1 MANQPIG
8 EYQTLPLL
16 PLRDVVIF
24 PGMMMPFVVGRSRSV
39 NALGRAMETGKRLFL
54 SAQKDAE
61 TEDPGTGD
69 IYSLGTVS
77 TIVQSLKRPDG
88 TVKVLVEGVQR
99 ARVIEPTDETGFLE
113 VVVKPIE
120 DADADDLLSRKTR
133 RLVRLFEKYVKLS
146 SNLPNE
152 AVLAAVKKDH
162 PGRLADTIAA
172 HLPLD
177 VPAKQEILE
186 IVDVEARLDRLTQYI
201 STEMEKVKMDR
212 EIQGRVKKQME
223 QAQREYYLN
232 EKIKAIQKEL
242 GRGDRES
249 ELDQLR
255 RRIAEARLPAEV
267 GDKVDQELDRLEA
280 MPPMSAE
287 ATVSR
292 NYVDW
297 LVSVPWFRR
306 NLENRDLDRA
316 RQVLEQ
322 DHYGLED
329 IKERI
334 LEFLAVRQLVDNPRG
349 SILCFVGPPGTGKS
363 SLAKSIARATARDF
377 VRQSLGGVR
386 DEAEIRG
393 HRRTYIGAFPGQIM
407 QRMKQAGVVN
417 PVFLLDEIDKMSM
430 DFRGDPSA
438 ALMEVLDPEQNHT
451 FVDHYLDAEY
461 DLSSV
466 MFICTANVMHTVPGP
481 LQDRMEIIHLS
492 GYTQQEKLQIARRH
506 LLDKQI
512 ASHGL
517 LPGQLEL
524 TDPALD
530 KLIDEY
536 TREAGVRRL
545 ERELAKVCRKGAHDL
560 VKQHSEE
567 IALAAEQDALRQS
580 NVAGPASEEA
590 PGEALAD
597 VDGDDVDVD
606 VDGDD
611 VDQPEAEA
619 GQAGDEPDTVDMV
632 GSENAADDEI
642 PADAIDGPD
651 QLPELTAEDI
661 FVEARDPHAQALPIR
676 SRTAEA
682 IPEDATIVVGVDRLE
697 EYLGVPRY
705 KSKRREER
713 AAVGLACGLAWTER
727 GGEKLDIEVSIMPG
741 KGKLAL
747 TGKLGDVMQ
756 ESGQAA
762 LSYIRARARRLG
774 VAPDFYTKLDV
785 HVHVPEGA
793 IPKDGP
799 SAGITLATAMVSAL
813 TGIPIR
819 HDLAM
824 TGEITLRGHVLPIGG
839 VKEKVLA
846 AHRVGIKTVLL
857 PAENEKD
864 LKDVPEEIRNLLTIH
879 LVSTMEEVLKHA
891 LVSPLTPLPKQKQE
905 TGLAAD
911 PRPADTL
918 EPPLTH

>member
-1 MANQPIG
+1 MAKQPTS

-39 NALGRAMETGKRLFL
+39 NALERAMETGKRLFL

-61 TEDPGTGD
+61 AEDPGTGD

-88 TVKVLVEGVQR
+88 TVKVLVEGVRR
-99 ARVIEPTDETGFLE
+99 ARVIEPTDETSFLE

-120 DADADDLLSRKTR
+120 DTDDDELLSRKTR

-232 EKIKAIQKEL
+232 EKIKAIHKEL

-249 ELDQLR
+249 DLDQLR
-255 RRIAEARLPAEV
+255 RRIIEARLPAEV
-267 GDKVDQELDRLEA
+267 GEKVDQELDRLEA

-306 NLENRDLDRA
+306 NLENRDLERA
-316 RQVLEQ
+316 GQVLEQ
-322 DHYGLED
+322 DHYGLDD

-407 QRMKQAGVVN
+407 QRMKQAGVLN

-461 DLSSV
+461 DLSGV
-466 MFICTANVMHTVPGP
+466 MFICTANVLHTVPAP
-481 LQDRMEIIHLS
+481 LQDRMEVIHLS

-506 LLDKQI
+506 LLSKQI
-512 ASHGL
+512 AFHGL
-517 LPGQLEL
+517 LPDQLEL
-524 TDPALD
+524 TDAALD

-560 VKQHSEE
+560 VKEHHTE
-567 IALAAEQDALRQS
+567 IALAAEEDARRLLE
-580 NVAGPASEEA
+580 VKPPALEDATEDPTGVP
-590 PGEALAD
+590 PGEDAA
-597 VDGDDVDVD
+597 
-606 VDGDD
+606 
-611 VDQPEAEA
+611 
-619 GQAGDEPDTVDMV
+619 DEPIAASGDADGSADGAAVADPETTQAEDASSSDTLDPND
-632 GSENAADDEI
+632 S
-642 PADAIDGPD
+642 
-651 QLPELTAEDI
+651 PELTADDI
-661 FVEARDPHAQALPIR
+661 FVEARDPLTQSLPVR
-676 SRTAEA
+676 SRMAEA
-682 IPEDATIVVGVDRLE
+682 IPDDATILVDEDRVE
-697 EYLGVPRY
+697 QYLGVPRY
-705 KSKRREER
+705 KRKRREKQ
-713 AAVGLACGLAWTER
+713 AAIGLAFGLAWTEH
-727 GGEKLDIEVSIMPG
+727 GGEKLDIEVSLMPG

-747 TGKLGDVMQ
+747 TGQLGDVMQ
-756 ESGQAA
+756 ESGQTA
-762 LSYIRARARRLG
+762 LSYIRSRTGHLGMAR
-774 VAPDFYTKLDV
+774 DFYAKLDV

-799 SAGITLATAMVSAL
+799 SAGIALATAMVSAL

-824 TGEITLRGHVLPIGG
+824 TGEITLRGNVLPIGG
-839 VKEKVLA
+839 VKEKVLG
-846 AHRVGIKTVLL
+846 AHRVDITTVLL

-864 LKDVPEEIRNLLTIH
+864 LKDVPDEIREQLTIH
-879 LVSTMEEVLKHA
+879 LVSTMDEVLKHA
-891 LVSPLTPLPKQKQE
+891 LVSPLTPLPDEEQDG
-905 TGLAAD
+905 GLAAD
-911 PRPADTL
+911 PRPSGAL

>member
-1 MANQPIG
+1 MANQPTG

-39 NALGRAMETGKRLFL
+39 NALERAMETGKRLFL

-61 TEDPGTGD
+61 TEDPGAGD

-99 ARVIEPTDETGFLE
+99 ARVIEPTDETDFLE

-120 DADADDLLSRKTR
+120 DADVDDQLSRKTR

-267 GDKVDQELDRLEA
+267 GDKVEQELDRLES

-292 NYVDW
+292 NYVEW

-316 RQVLEQ
+316 RQVLQE
-322 DHYGLED
+322 DHYGLDD

-334 LEFLAVRQLVDNPRG
+334 LEFLSVRQLVDNPRG

-461 DLSSV
+461 DLSNV
-466 MFICTANVMHTVPGP
+466 MFICTANVLHTVPGP
-481 LQDRMEIIHLS
+481 LQDRMEVIHLS
-492 GYTQQEKLQIARRH
+492 GYTQQEKLEIARRH
-506 LLDKQI
+506 LLGKQI

-517 LPGQLEL
+517 LPGQLEI
-524 TDPALD
+524 TDEALD

-560 VKQHSEE
+560 VQQHSEG
-567 IALAAEQDALRQS
+567 IALAAEEDALRQS
-580 NVAGPASEEA
+580 SVAGPPSDDA
-590 PGEALAD
+590 PEDAIVDAGDAD
-597 VDGDDVDVD
+597 A
-606 VDGDD
+606 
-611 VDQPEAEA
+611 DQPEAEVSEDD
-619 GQAGDEPDTVDMV
+619 GDSDAVDMGGPESTETTGGRPRDEV
-632 GSENAADDEI
+632 DD
-642 PADAIDGPD
+642 PD
-651 QLPELTAEDI
+651 ELTELTADDI
-661 FVEARDPHAQALPIR
+661 FVEARDPHAQSLPIR
-676 SRTAEA
+676 SLTARA
-682 IPEDATIVVGVDRLE
+682 IPEDSTIVVDEERLE

-705 KSKRREER
+705 KSKRREEQ

-727 GGEKLDIEVSIMPG
+727 GGEKLDIEVSTMPG
-741 KGKLAL
+741 KGKLSL
-747 TGKLGDVMQ
+747 TGQLGDVMQ

-762 LSYIRARARRLG
+762 LSYIRARARNLG
-774 VAPDFYTKLDV
+774 VASDFYTKLDV

-846 AHRVGIKTVLL
+846 AHRVDIKTVLL

-864 LKDVPEEIRNLLTIH
+864 LKDVPEEIRDQLTFH
-879 LVSTMEEVLKHA
+879 LVSTVEEVLKHA
-891 LVSPLTPLPKQKQE
+891 LVSPLTPLPNEEQDSGI
-905 TGLAAD
+905 TAD
-911 PRPADTL
+911 LPPSDAP